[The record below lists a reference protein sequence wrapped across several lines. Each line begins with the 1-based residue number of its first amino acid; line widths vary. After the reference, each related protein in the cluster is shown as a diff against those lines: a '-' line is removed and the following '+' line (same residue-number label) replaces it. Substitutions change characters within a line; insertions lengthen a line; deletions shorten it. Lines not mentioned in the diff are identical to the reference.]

1 MPIRNYADVQAFET
15 QPLARRALPRSTY
28 EAFAASAKRGP
39 DAKALSFFL
48 TADTHDRAF
57 SWTYAELLADVTRA
71 ANLFHALGVDADH
84 PIAFVLPNLPET
96 HFAIWGGETA
106 GVVLAINP
114 LLEPAQICDLLRQPA
129 RVLAPLG
136 LTLRGSV
143 GQDGPA
149 AFRFA

>member
-15 QPLARRALPRSTY
+15 ERLARRALPRSTY
-28 EAFAASAKRGP
+28 DALAASAKRWP
-39 DAKALSFFL
+39 EAKALSFFL
-48 TADTHDRAF
+48 TADTHDRAL

-96 HFAIWGGETA
+96 HFAIWGGEAA

-114 LLEPAQICDLLRQPA
+114 LFEPAQICDLLRAACA
-129 RVLAPLG
+129 RVICWPGWPHSFPICLI
-136 LTLRGSV
+136 
-143 GQDGPA
+143 
-149 AFRFA
+149 